1 MEFEEALRYVTT
13 ARAEGAARNATV
25 TVAILDAAGHPV
37 LVARGKPDTWH
48 GPYMAMGKARLAA
61 AFRKPT
67 AELLEKWEDRPL
79 FAQSLTEVIPGGVT
93 LNKGGYP
100 IFRDGRCIG
109 AIGVGGGAPEVDDA
123 VARATVEKLAG
134 DVPAPAND
142 EANMNDTLEKRP
154 IRTDGAPTPTG
165 PFNQAMVYGN
175 LVFTSGQAGR
185 NRETG
190 QMGDIR
196 DQARRC
202 ITNIANVLD
211 AAGSSLAHLLKVT
224 VFLKNAADWKA
235 FNEVYVELVPEPRPA
250 RSSAVVSLKTDDMLV
265 EMEAVAYIPQ
275 K

>member
-1 MEFEEALRYVTT
+1 LDYEEACRYVTT
-13 ARAEGAARNATV
+13 ARAEGKARGTLV

-67 AELLEKWEDRPL
+67 AELLERWEDRPL

-100 IFRDGRCIG
+100 IMREGTCIG
-109 AIGVGGGAPEVDDA
+109 AIGIGGGSPDVDDA
-123 VARATVEKLAG
+123 VARATVEALAEDLG
-134 DVPAPAND
+134 NPTEEADVSDN
-142 EANMNDTLEKRP
+142 LEKRP
-154 IRTDGAPTPTG
+154 IKTDGAPTPTG

-190 QMGDIR
+190 QMGDIS

-202 ITNIANVLD
+202 ITNIGNVLE
-211 AAGSSLAHLLKVT
+211 ASGSSLAHLLKVT
-224 VFLKNAADWKA
+224 VFLKHASDWKA
-235 FNEVYVELVPEPRPA
+235 FNAEYVKLIPEPRPA
-250 RSSAVVSLKTDDMLV
+250 RSSAVVALKTDDMLV
-265 EMEAVAYIPQ
+265 EMEAVAYIP
-275 K
+275 KG